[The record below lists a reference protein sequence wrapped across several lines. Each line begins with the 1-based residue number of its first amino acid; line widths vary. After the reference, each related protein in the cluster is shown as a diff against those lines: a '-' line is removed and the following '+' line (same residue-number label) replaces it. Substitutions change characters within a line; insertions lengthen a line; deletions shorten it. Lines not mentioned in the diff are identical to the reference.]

1 MSITSKSNASIDAGS
16 VTETRTFRD
25 STGPRVITTSDG
37 PRNRCRHGHGR
48 SRKLLRSE
56 DVNDSHTGRDDVH
69 RHLHWHAAPRA
80 VVRERIPSW
89 PRRSGGP
96 SNSRGIRRSGNNC
109 IWGANGEAPAYENGA
124 RLYRIPKTG
133 ILLTQRDL
141 NVGISPAWRFF
152 FEAVDGTRMPIQLVW
167 GSAVPDTAGNRTDPT
182 VGVFLLGRISQ
193 QAGRALQCAVT
204 SDQYFVGTKAQ
215 LLARGQFR
223 VCTS

>member
-1 MSITSKSNASIDAGS
+1 MGTVDRGSCYARKMSMIRTLVATTFIATFTGTLLHARSYESVFQAGRAEAEVHLIPEGYVGL
-16 VTETRTFRD
+16 VTIVF
-25 STGPRVITTSDG
+25 
-37 PRNRCRHGHGR
+37 
-48 SRKLLRSE
+48 
-56 DVNDSHTGRDDVH
+56 
-69 RHLHWHAAPRA
+69 
-80 VVRERIPSW
+80 
-89 PRRSGGP
+89 
-96 SNSRGIRRSGNNC
+96 
-109 IWGANGEAPAYENGA
+109 GARMEKRQRENGA